1 MASKSQDAAFRR
13 WQQGFEKSFGEGRLI
28 VAEDFAPYEVVST
41 GSPLLDDAMG
51 VGGYVRGRL
60 VEIWGPDALG
70 KSTLALIGIAEFQR
84 QFPDERAA
92 YIDVEGTFDKG
103 LAAGLGVDLS
113 RLFVYEP
120 NSAEEVADAM
130 KRMLTG
136 GVFRYIV
143 LDSIGAMIPEAEK
156 QKDADE
162 ATMAIQAKIVT
173 RMVKIAAV
181 EARLS
186 KAVVILINQVRAN
199 LSYGADTTTGGGFA
213 LKHCTTHK
221 LKLKRTGA
229 KPYTVKID
237 GEEHYVGHELAIQVE
252 RNKVAPPRRTAIVS
266 LFNQASEK
274 YGPRGLDRADEAA
287 TLGLRRD
294 VGIIQ
299 QSGAWYTITT
309 TGERCNGRP
318 ALVDALRSDPD
329 TVAKIREA
337 AIAARSG
344 EWRDADEADAEI
356 DAEIDAVPDD
366 EVEQQAAKKSAKKSA
381 PAFQRGSTV

>member
-1 MASKSQDAAFRR
+1 MPTTKRDAAFEK
-13 WQQGFEKSFGEGRLI
+13 WQQGFEKSFGEGRLV
-28 VAEDFAPYEVVST
+28 VANDFAPYEVVTT
-41 GSPLLDDAMG
+41 GSLLLDDAMG
-51 VGGYVRGRL
+51 VGGYVMGRL

-84 QFPDERAA
+84 QYPGERAA
-92 YIDVEGTFDKG
+92 YIDVESTFDKG
-103 LAAGLGVDLS
+103 LAAGCGVDLS

-120 NSAEEVADAM
+120 NNAEEVADAM

-181 EARLS
+181 EARRAR
-186 KAVVILINQVRAN
+186 AVVILINQVRAN

-221 LKLKRTGA
+221 LKLKRTGTP
-229 KPYTVKID
+229 PYKVKVD
-237 GEEHYVGHELAIQVE
+237 GSDHYVGHELAIQVE

-266 LFNQASEK
+266 LFNQPSER

-294 VGIIQ
+294 VGIIE

-318 ALVDALRSDPD
+318 ALVEALRADPD
-329 TVAKIREA
+329 TITKIREA
-337 AIAARSG
+337 AIAARAS
-344 EWRDADEADAEI
+344 EVRDAAEADAEI
-356 DAEIDAVPDD
+356 DAEIDAAEEPKPVKR
-366 EVEQQAAKKSAKKSA
+366 AAKKASKKA
-381 PAFQRGSTV
+381 EPAFQRGSAV